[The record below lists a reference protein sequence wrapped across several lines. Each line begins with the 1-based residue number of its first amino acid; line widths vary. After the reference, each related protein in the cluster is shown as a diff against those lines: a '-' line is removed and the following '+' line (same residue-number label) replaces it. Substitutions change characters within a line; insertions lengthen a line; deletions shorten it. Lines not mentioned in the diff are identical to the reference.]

1 MERLIKMTAI
11 PLFLIGILLIY
22 ASISI
27 FNSTNDFKKI
37 AVPVTA
43 VISNISTYSR
53 DDGEIGHNVYVDY
66 KYADKI
72 YEHVYINAYNS
83 NMFVGKKINIY
94 VNTAFPSEAKYISYL
109 SVFFLAG
116 MAVILLLAGL
126 GAVFMD
132 SGSRKS
138 KEV

>member
-11 PLFLIGILLIY
+11 PLFIIGILLIY

-43 VISNISTYSR
+43 VISDISTYSKR
-53 DDGEIGHNVYVDY
+53 DGEITHNVYVDY
-66 KYADKI
+66 KYTDKI
-72 YEHVYINAYNS
+72 YKHVYINAYNS

-94 VNTAFPSEAKYISYL
+94 VNTTFPSEAKYISYM
-109 SVFFLAG
+109 SVFFLIG
-116 MAVILLLAGL
+116 MAIILLLAGL
-126 GAVFMD
+126 GVVFMD
-132 SGSRKS
+132 SGNQKS
-138 KEV
+138 KEM